1 MTSPS
6 VSSRFASESTW
17 PFSLRTAELAM
28 CRDFLSGQGTTPRVL
43 RIFGASG
50 AGKSFLVREIMV
62 QSASNGKDG
71 IGVYLDVP
79 PGELEASAIL
89 DKLDSLLIRPRKTSR
104 DAPSF
109 VSRKAARA
117 WVAAKS
123 GRSAK
128 RVSYLY
134 GAFRELTGQIP
145 FVGPFIK
152 ALLPESAPF
161 KEATGDSSASMQ
173 FLMRRSR
180 SQEVLLAIDNIQFL
194 PFATRETLAA
204 ALADAGQ
211 RLRLVLIERLH
222 EAPRLEWSPD
232 IPDAE
237 LMDLD
242 LHNAS
247 LDEVTTLVKE
257 TLPGA
262 DDFEDIASTIY
273 RRSGGNL
280 KSVWF
285 QLRLIASRR
294 EQQEALPTSYEDV
307 ILTLPALDQAVLR
320 FIVFTVGGL
329 TIASLVSLLHATD
342 LRLRP
347 DAVTGTIAD
356 LAALGLLVVNGDSAD
371 RVRVEH
377 ELVAHVVS
385 EITPEDEKLELHTQ
399 AVAALSVVLRDGATP
414 SEEAVL
420 YDRLLGV
427 VTDVELRQEP
437 SLLSH
442 VVQFIQLQ
450 SESER
455 YGYLSSICR
464 DSVCWDVLD
473 VLPDT
478 TVRSFLDSI
487 QKCSLF
493 SFGLV
498 ATTRL
503 RRSGG
508 LHEAVA
514 SLYEA
519 KYLVQLF
526 RYEEAASALERV
538 PDSKEKRAVSFN
550 ILLNLAQDD
559 DEAAD
564 IAMEVYKEVMQST
577 GTEQDYL
584 ILRNSGHLFG
594 HDDARMLVEASVV
607 GFESLGRRFGVASA
621 LNNLGVV
628 DLSEGAIGPA
638 RDRFETA
645 RRQFTELGSNEVYQP
660 LVNLSAVALLNGNT
674 LLAKQLLSSA
684 RDAAPRSL
692 LQDNAMF
699 EMNTIALEI
708 CEGTHFGPSLVDD
721 MGKALA
727 AARQTRDLRFVD
739 LAVWFTDCL
748 QTALLGSEAPTGPA
762 SRRVEEIRSSGRV
775 ALEVFIPKEIGVT
788 RIDVPFILS
797 PHWRY

>member
-1 MTSPS
+1 
-6 VSSRFASESTW
+6 
-17 PFSLRTAELAM
+17 
-28 CRDFLSGQGTTPRVL
+28 
-43 RIFGASG
+43 
-50 AGKSFLVREIMV
+50 MV
-62 QSASNGKDG
+62 QAATYGKGG

-79 PGELEASAIL
+79 PGELEASAIFE
-89 DKLDSLLIRPRKTSR
+89 KLDSLLSGPRKASR

-117 WVAAKS
+117 WISAKS
-123 GRSAK
+123 GRAAK

-134 GAFRELTGQIP
+134 GTFRELAAQVP
-145 FVGPFIK
+145 LAGPFIK
-152 ALLPESAPF
+152 ALLPASAPI
-161 KEATGDSSASMQ
+161 KATTGDNSASMR

-180 SQEVLLAIDNIQFL
+180 SQEVFLAIDNIQFL
-194 PFATRETLAA
+194 PFATRETLTAS
-204 ALADAGQ
+204 LADAGPH
-211 RLRLVLIERLH
+211 LCLVLIERIR
-222 EAPRLEWSPD
+222 EQTRLEWSPD
-232 IPDAE
+232 IPDAQ
-237 LMDLD
+237 LVDVDLD
-242 LHNAS
+242 NAS
-247 LDEVTTLVKE
+247 LEEVTILVKE
-257 TLPGA
+257 ALPEA
-262 DDFEDIASTIY
+262 DDFGDLASTIF

-294 EQQEALPTSYEDV
+294 EEQAALPTSYEDV

-329 TIASLVSLLHATD
+329 TLASLVSLLHATD

-356 LAALGLLVVNGDSAD
+356 LAALGLLVVNGDSSD

-377 ELVAHVVS
+377 ELVAQVVS
-385 EITPEDEKLELHTQ
+385 DITPEEEKLELHTQ
-399 AVAALSVVLRDGATP
+399 AVTALSAVLGNGATP

-420 YDRLLGV
+420 YDRLLGI

-442 VVQFIQLQ
+442 VVQFIKLQ
-450 SESER
+450 SDQER
-455 YGYLSSICR
+455 HGYLSSICR

-478 TVRSFLDSI
+478 TLRSLLDSI
-487 QKCSLF
+487 QKSSLF

-503 RRSGG
+503 RRASG
-508 LHEAVA
+508 LHEAIA

-538 PDSKEKRAVSFN
+538 PESKEKRAVSFN
-550 ILLNLAQDD
+550 IMLNLAQD

-564 IAMEVYKEVMQST
+564 IAMEVYEETVGST

-584 ILRNSGHLFG
+584 ILRNSGHLFKPA
-594 HDDARMLVEASVV
+594 DARTVVEASLV
-607 GFESLGRRFGVASA
+607 GFESLGRRFGVATA
-621 LNNLGVV
+621 LNNLGVI
-628 DLSEGAIGPA
+628 DLSEGAISVA
-638 RDRFETA
+638 RDRFQA
-645 RRQFTELGSNEVYQP
+645 AQGQFIELDSPEVYQP
-660 LVNLSAVALLNGNT
+660 LVNLSAIALLSGDT
-674 LLAKQLLSSA
+674 LAAKQLLSSA

-699 EMNTIALEI
+699 ELNAIAIDACEGSYLGTSLAEDMKIALS
-708 CEGTHFGPSLVDD
+708 T
-721 MGKALA
+721 
-727 AARQTRDLRFVD
+727 ARQTRDVRFID
-739 LAVWFTDCL
+739 IAIWFADCL
-748 QTALLGSEAPTGPA
+748 QTALLGGAEPSGPA

-775 ALEVFIPKEIGVT
+775 AIEVFIPKEIGG
-788 RIDVPFILS
+788 RLIDIPFVLS
-797 PHWRY
+797 PQWRY

>member
-1 MTSPS
+1 MTSLS
-6 VSSRFASESTW
+6 ARSTFASESKW

-28 CRDFLSGQGTTPRVL
+28 CRDFLDRQGSTPRVL

-50 AGKSFLVREIMV
+50 AGKSFLVRELMV
-62 QSASNGKDG
+62 QAAASWKDG

-79 PGELEASAIL
+79 PGELEASAIF
-89 DKLDSLLIRPRKTSR
+89 DTLDSLLSGPRKTSR

-117 WVAAKS
+117 WISAKR

-134 GAFRELTGQIP
+134 GAFRELTAQVP
-145 FVGPFIK
+145 LVGPFIK
-152 ALLPESAPF
+152 PLLPASAPI
-161 KEATGDSSASMQ
+161 KAATGDSSASMR

-180 SQEVLLAIDNIQFL
+180 SQRVLLAIDNIQFL
-194 PFATRETLAA
+194 PFAARETLAA
-204 ALADAGQ
+204 ALVDAGPH
-211 RLRLVLIERLH
+211 LRLVLIERVH
-222 EAPRLEWSPD
+222 EQPRIEWSPD

-237 LMDLD
+237 LMDVD
-242 LHNAS
+242 LENAS
-247 LDEVTTLVKE
+247 LDEVVTLVKE

-262 DDFEDIASTIY
+262 DDFGTIASTIF

-285 QLRLIASRR
+285 QLRLIAFRR
-294 EQQEALPTSYEDV
+294 EEQEALPTSYEDV
-307 ILTLPALDQAVLR
+307 ILTLPDLDQAVLR

-329 TIASLVSLLHATD
+329 KIASLISLLHATD
-342 LRLRP
+342 LRLQP
-347 DAVTGTIAD
+347 DAVTGTIVD
-356 LAALGLLVVNGDSAD
+356 LAALGLLVINSDNAD

-377 ELVAHVVS
+377 ELVAQVVS

-399 AVAALSVVLRDGATP
+399 AVAALSAVLGSGATP

-420 YDRLLGV
+420 YDRLLGI
-427 VTDVELRQEP
+427 VTDIELRQEP

-450 SESER
+450 SEQER
-455 YGYLSSICR
+455 HGYLSSICR

-478 TVRSFLDSI
+478 TLRSLLDSI
-487 QKCSLF
+487 QKSALF

-503 RRSGG
+503 RRAGG
-508 LHEAVA
+508 LHEAIA

-538 PDSKEKRAVSFN
+538 PESKEKRAVSFN
-550 ILLNLAQDD
+550 IMLNLAQD

-564 IAMEVYKEVMQST
+564 IAMEVYGETMRST

-594 HDDARMLVEASVV
+594 PADARTIVEASLV
-607 GFESLGRRFGVASA
+607 GFESLGRRFGVATA
-621 LNNLGVV
+621 LNNLGVI
-628 DLSEGAIGPA
+628 DLAEGAIGVA

-645 RRQFTELGSNEVYQP
+645 RREFIDLDSPEVYQP
-660 LVNLSAVALLNGNT
+660 LVNLSAVALLSGDT
-674 LLAKQLLSSA
+674 PTARQLLSSA

-699 EMNTIALEI
+699 EVNAIALEA
-708 CEGTHFGPSLVDD
+708 CDGSNLGTSLVDD
-721 MGKALA
+721 MKKALS
-727 AARQTRDLRFVD
+727 AARQTRDVRFIDV
-739 LAVWFTDCL
+739 ATWFAECL
-748 QTALLGSEAPTGPA
+748 QTALLGSEEPSGPA
-762 SRRVEEIRSSGRV
+762 SRRVEKIRSSGRV
-775 ALEVFIPKEIGVT
+775 AIEVFIPKEIGAT
-788 RIDVPFILS
+788 RIDIPFVLS
-797 PHWRY
+797 PQWRY

>member
-1 MTSPS
+1 MEAQLT
-6 VSSRFASESTW
+6 SSRFASESTW
-17 PFSLRTAELAM
+17 PFSLRVAEFAR
-28 CRDFLSGQGTTPRVL
+28 CRDFLAGEGATPRVL

-50 AGKSFLVREIMV
+50 AGKSFLVRELMV
-62 QSASNGKDG
+62 QSASTGKDR

-79 PGELEASAIL
+79 PGELEASAVL
-89 DKLDSLLIRPRKTSR
+89 DKLDSILMRPRKASR
-104 DAPSF
+104 DTPSF
-109 VSRKAARA
+109 VSRKVARA
-117 WVAAKS
+117 WVATKS
-123 GRSAK
+123 GRSTRRTA
-128 RVSYLY
+128 YLY
-134 GAFRELTGQIP
+134 GAFRELTGQVP
-145 FVGPFIK
+145 LAGPFIK
-152 ALLPESAPF
+152 ALLPNSAPSTVS
-161 KEATGDSSASMQ
+161 TGDSSAAMR

-194 PFATRETLAA
+194 PFATREILDA
-204 ALADAGQ
+204 ALVDAG
-211 RLRLVLIERLH
+211 RHLRLVLVERLH
-222 EAPRLEWSPD
+222 ERSRLEWSPD

-237 LMDLD
+237 LMDID
-242 LHNAS
+242 LENAS
-247 LDEVTTLVKE
+247 LDEVTTLAME
-257 TLPGA
+257 ALPGA
-262 DDFEDIASTIY
+262 ADFEDIASTIY

-294 EQQEALPTSYEDV
+294 EQQDMLPTSYEDV
-307 ILTLPALDQAVLR
+307 ILTLPARDQAVLR

-342 LRLRP
+342 LRLPP

-377 ELVAHVVS
+377 ELVAHVVT
-385 EITPEDEKLELHTQ
+385 EITPEEDKLELHTQ
-399 AVAALSVVLRDGATP
+399 AVAALSAVLDDGVKP
-414 SEEAVL
+414 GDEAVL
-420 YDRLLGV
+420 YDRLLGI

-442 VVQFIQLQ
+442 VVQFIQRQ
-450 SESER
+450 SERER

-478 TVRSFLDSI
+478 TVRSLLDSI

-498 ATTRL
+498 AATRL
-503 RRSGG
+503 RQSGG

-526 RYEEAASALERV
+526 RYEEAVSALERV
-538 PDSKEKRAVSFN
+538 PESKEKRAVSFN
-550 ILLNLAQDD
+550 IMLNLTQDV
-559 DEAAD
+559 EAAS
-564 IAMEVYKEVMQST
+564 IAMEVYEETTLAT

-584 ILRNSGHLFG
+584 ILRNSAHLFG
-594 HDDARMLVEASVV
+594 HDDARMLVEASVA

-621 LNNLGVV
+621 LNNLGVI
-628 DLSEGAIGPA
+628 DLSEGALGPA
-638 RDRFETA
+638 RERFETA
-645 RRQFTELGSNEVYQP
+645 RQQFTDLGSTEVYQP
-660 LVNLSAVALLNGNT
+660 LVNLSAVALVNGDVV
-674 LLAKQLLSSA
+674 LATQLLSSA

-699 EMNTIALEI
+699 EMNAL
-708 CEGTHFGPSLVDD
+708 
-721 MGKALA
+721 ALA
-727 AARQTRDLRFVD
+727 ACEATDIDSSLAGGVSKTLATARQTRDLRFIDV
-739 LAVWFTDCL
+739 VNWFSDCL
-748 QTALLGSEAPTGPA
+748 QAALLGNEVSTGPA

-775 ALEVFIPKEIGVT
+775 ALELFVPRQLGAT